1 MTEPTVGELLD
12 DVRRLKLQAR
22 ADRHAYAAPLLL
34 FAVLILLAPLSY
46 PPGFDRASPQSVTRY
61 WAASVIGG
69 FLATIWWYRYRGTR
83 AGLMTAISGYSTAAV
98 IGGLGVG
105 VGLPLPAVLG
115 QAASPSFYSAPWI
128 TLPAIVVPR
137 SPRSPCAGGVRR

>member
-1 MTEPTVGELLD
+1 
-12 DVRRLKLQAR
+12 
-22 ADRHAYAAPLLL
+22 
-34 FAVLILLAPLSY
+34 VLILLAPLSY